1 MMKRLLIAVGLLTG
15 LVAGC
20 SRGPAAAES
29 DTTVAGS
36 SSAVEIGS
44 ALRSESDATINLVT
58 SLGAIK
64 IKLNHAKAPLT
75 VDNFLSQVDN
85 GFYHQTI
92 FHQVEPGYIVL
103 GGGFREDLTEKK
115 GRYSLRNESNNGL
128 SNRRGTIAMARPAD
142 GMDSDTAQFFINVA
156 DNPALDYQADT
167 PEQCGYCVFGEVI
180 EGMDVVD
187 RIAGCATKSVDDFPS
202 LPVETVLIDTAQ
214 KVR

>member
-1 MMKRLLIAVGLLTG
+1 MLKDLIVVSGLVG

-20 SRGPAAAES
+20 SRGGTSADGGISAADPSTA
-29 DTTVAGS
+29 AG
-36 SSAVEIGS
+36 VGS
-44 ALRSESDATINLVT
+44 ALRSESEPTVNLVT

-75 VDNFLSQVDN
+75 VDNFLSQIDN

-103 GGGFREDLTEKK
+103 GGGFRENLTEKK

-142 GMDSDTAQFFINVA
+142 GLDSDTAQFFINVA
-156 DNPALDYQADT
+156 DNPALDFQADT

-187 RIAGCATKSVDDFPS
+187 RIAGSATKSVDNFPS
-202 LPVETVLIDTAQ
+202 LPVETVMIDTVQ